1 MKSLTVMLG
10 VVIAVVG
17 LTADARAA
25 EKAAPEIQ
33 LAILLDTSNSMD
45 GLIDQARTQLWS
57 IVNTFIAAKRDGRRP
72 RLEVALYEYGN
83 NSIPSEVGYSRQ
95 LLPFTTDLDRV
106 SEVLF
111 ALKTNGG
118 DEYCGAVIERATK
131 ELAWSEGQGALRVV
145 YIAGNEPFTQG
156 SVDYTLA
163 CKAAVSR
170 GIIVNTIHCGS
181 HDDGV
186 DGKWKDG
193 AVLADG
199 RYVSIDQ
206 NQKVAAIEAPQ
217 DGEIARLGAELNTT
231 YIAFG
236 SDGRRG
242 SSNQSAQDSN
252 AENVGRFA
260 MTSRVVTKA
269 SSNYSNSG
277 WDMVDAQKEAT
288 VKIED
293 VKVED
298 LPENMRRMTVAERKA
313 YVQAKAEERARIQKR
328 IAELGAAR
336 DQYVAQERKKQAA
349 AGAETLD
356 SAIIKTVREQA
367 LGHGFRFE

>member
-1 MKSLTVMLG
+1 MKTLAVAFG
-10 VVIAVVG
+10 VTTFVVG
-17 LTADARAA
+17 ALA
-25 EKAAPEIQ
+25 EGRSSEAEAPDIQ

-45 GLIDQARTQLWS
+45 GLIDQARSQLWS
-57 IVNTFIAAKRDGRRP
+57 IVNTFIAARRDGRRP
-72 RLEVALYEYGN
+72 RLQVALYEYGN
-83 NSIPSEVGYSRQ
+83 NSIPVAQGYVRQ

-106 SEVLF
+106 SEILF

-118 DEYCGAVIERATK
+118 DEYCGTVIDRATK
-131 ELAWSEGQGALRVV
+131 ELAWSGAKDALRVV

-156 SVDYTLA
+156 SVDYAQA

-170 GIIVNTIHCGS
+170 GIIVNTIHCGTY
-181 HDDGV
+181 DAGIT
-186 DGKWKDG
+186 GKWKDG

-206 NQKVAAIEAPQ
+206 NQRAASIEAPQ
-217 DGEIARLGAELNTT
+217 DAEIARLGGELNTT

-236 SDGRRG
+236 RDGSRG
-242 SSNQSAQDSN
+242 ARNQSAQDGN
-252 AENVGRFA
+252 AGVAGNGSLVQRA
-260 MTSRVVTKA
+260 VTKA
-269 SSNYSNSG
+269 SANYSNAG
-277 WDMVDAQKEAT
+277 WDMVDAQKEAA

-293 VKVED
+293 VKAAD
-298 LPENMRRMTVAERKA
+298 LPESMRKMTMAERKA
-313 YVQAKAEERARIQKR
+313 YVQAKAAERSRIQQR

-336 DQYVAQERKKQAA
+336 DQYVAQELKKQAA

-367 LGHGFRFE
+367 QGHGFRFE